1 MTGMSKGKNDW
12 QKQGAAH
19 GWGKFLMGV
28 TEAGIHA
35 EV

>member
-1 MTGMSKGKNDW
+1 MAGISKGKNDW
-12 QKQGAAH
+12 QKQGATH
-19 GWGKFLMGV
+19 SWGKVLMGV